1 MPVDRDQIVVAI
13 TSRSVVEMRY
23 ESGAPRLVE
32 PHVLYRAADG
42 HELLDTYQ
50 VAGYTHRGPLPD
62 WRLFVVAKITQ
73 FVILDAEFDIAPGY
87 NPGSPKYASGLI
99 ACVEVTV

>member
-1 MPVDRDQIVVAI
+1 MPVDRDQIVAAI
-13 TSRSVVEMRY
+13 ASRSVVEMRY
-23 ESGAPRLVE
+23 ESGAPRLVQ

-50 VAGYTHRGPLPD
+50 VSGYTHAGPLPD
-62 WRLFVVAKITQ
+62 WRLFIVAKITQ

-87 NPGSPKYASGLI
+87 NPGSPKYASGLL
-99 ACVEVTV
+99 AWVR